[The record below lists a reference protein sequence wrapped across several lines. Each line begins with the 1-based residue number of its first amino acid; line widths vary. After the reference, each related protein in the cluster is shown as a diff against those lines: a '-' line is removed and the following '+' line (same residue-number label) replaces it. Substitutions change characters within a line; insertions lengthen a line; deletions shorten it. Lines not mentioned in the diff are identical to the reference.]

1 MAVSLLTRPIIYP
14 ESDGRPIA
22 DNTKQFRW
30 IVTIEK
36 GLEALFRER
45 EDVFG
50 AGNLL
55 WYPVEGR
62 PDIRTVPDIMVV
74 FGRPKGDRGSYLQW
88 QEGGIPP
95 QVVFE
100 ILSPSNTLAEMT
112 RKFRFYERY
121 VEEYYAYDPDLEGR
135 TAVRPYAVGQIW

>member
-1 MAVSLLTRPIIYP
+1 MPVSLVTRPIIYP

-30 IVTIEK
+30 IVTIEG

-45 EDVFG
+45 EDVFV
-50 AGNLL
+50 AGDLL

-62 PDIRTVPDIMVV
+62 PDIRTAPDIRVV
-74 FGRPKGDRGSYLQW
+74 FGQPKGDRGSYLQW

-95 QVVFE
+95 
-100 ILSPSNTLAEMT
+100 
-112 RKFRFYERY
+112 
-121 VEEYYAYDPDLEGR
+121 
-135 TAVRPYAVGQIW
+135 